1 MDGTESSRS
10 TPMIET
16 VLIAVLGAS
25 SLLAAHSYVLYPLA
39 LYGFVAAGRG
49 SNPDRTGDLP
59 TVSLVVA
66 AYNEEEVIAEKIE
79 NSLELDYP
87 EDRLEIVVFSDASTD
102 RTDEIVRSYEDSGV
116 SLLRIEGR
124 VGKTECQNRA
134 VTATDGEV
142 IVFSDAN
149 SMYEPDAIRHLVAGF
164 GEGVGCVAGEL
175 QYRDE
180 SEVEGESMYWRYE
193 SWIKGLESAFHSTVT
208 GNGSI
213 YAVRR
218 SAYVPLPAEAIS
230 DFAEP
235 LAIVGEGGRIAYEPD
250 AVAWEDTG
258 TSVGEELG
266 RRSRIVTRSWHTVAS
281 YAHLLNPL
289 SYPTFAFQ
297 LWSHK
302 VLRWLTPVFLG
313 AILVSTLGLVA
324 VSPSPLSVAVLG
336 AQLVCYGLAAA
347 GAALDRAGRE
357 TPTVVHVPYYFL
369 VANYGMA
376 RGLAN
381 FLHGRNI
388 VTWETV
394 SRDD

>member
-1 MDGTESSRS
+1 
-10 TPMIET
+10 MIEP
-16 VLIAVLGAS
+16 VLLAILVGS
-25 SLLAAHSYVLYPLA
+25 SLLVAHSYFLYPLVLSA
-39 LYGFVAAGRG
+39 LVTAGLG
-49 SNPDRTGDLP
+49 DDPGPTGDLP
-59 TVSLVVA
+59 SVALVIA
-66 AYNEEEVIAEKIE
+66 AYNEEGVIGEKIE

-87 EDRLEIVVFSDASTD
+87 DDRLEIVVFSDASTD
-102 RTDEIVRSYEDSGV
+102 GTDEIVRSYADRGV

-134 VTATDGEV
+134 VEVTDGEV

-149 SMYEPDAIRHLVAGF
+149 SMYEPDAIRRLVAGF
-164 GEGVGCVAGEL
+164 DEGVGCVAGEL
-175 QYRDE
+175 QYRDS
-180 SEVEGESMYWRYE
+180 SEVEGESIYWRYE
-193 SWIKGLESAFHSTVT
+193 SKIKQLESAFHSTVT

-213 YAVRR
+213 YAVHR
-218 SAYVPLPAEAIS
+218 SSYVPLPEDAIS

-235 LAIVGEGGRIAYEPD
+235 LAIVDEGGRIKYEPD

-281 YAHLLNPL
+281 YGHLLNPL
-289 SYPTFAFQ
+289 AYPIFSFQ

-302 VLRWLTPVFLG
+302 VLRWLTPVFLA
-313 AILVSTLGLVA
+313 AILVSTVGLA
-324 VSPSPLSVAVLG
+324 VTSASPLVLVVLG
-336 AQLVCYGLAAA
+336 AQLICYGLAGT
-347 GAALDRAGRE
+347 GAVLDRTGRE
-357 TPTVVHVPYYFL
+357 TPTVVHIPYYFL

-381 FLHGRNI
+381 FLRGRNI

-394 SRDD
+394 SRDG

>member
-1 MDGTESSRS
+1 
-10 TPMIET
+10 MIE
-16 VLIAVLGAS
+16 AVLLTGLVAA
-25 SLLAAHSYVLYPLA
+25 SLLVAHSYFLYPAVLSV
-39 LYGFVAAGRG
+39 LVAAGWGTEPTRSG
-49 SNPDRTGDLP
+49 ELP

-87 EDRLEIVVFSDASTD
+87 DDRLEIVVFSDASTD
-102 RTDEIVRSYEDSGV
+102 ATDEIVRSYEDRGV

-134 VTATDGEV
+134 VAATDGEV

-149 SMYEPDAIRHLVAGF
+149 SMYEPDAIRKLVAGF

-180 SEVEGESMYWRYE
+180 SEVEGESVYWRYE
-193 SWIKGLESAFHSTVT
+193 SRIKELESAFHSTVT

-218 SAYVPLPAEAIS
+218 SAYVPLPADAIS

-235 LAIVGEGGRIAYEPD
+235 LAIVTEGGRIAYEPD

-289 SYPTFAFQ
+289 SYPTFAVQ

-302 VLRWLTPVFLG
+302 VLRWLTPVFLA
-313 AILVSTLGLVA
+313 AILVSTAGLVA
-324 VSPSPLSVAVLG
+324 VSPSPLYVVVLG

-347 GAALDRAGRE
+347 GAVIDRMGRE

-381 FLHGRNI
+381 FLRGRNI